1 MGVLVEI
8 HITEQAEARCRWW
21 RNGMGDFQI
30 GDRIIHLVLR
40 EVAIGLKEPV
50 ILLVWMLADE
60 FVEEGDCSAVLL
72 SH

>member
-1 MGVLVEI
+1 
-8 HITEQAEARCRWW
+8 
-21 RNGMGDFQI
+21 MGDLQI

-50 ILLVWMLADE
+50 ILLVWMFADE

-72 SH
+72 SHEQALCFTTTYVYTVW